1 LPRAFVDI
9 FGCATLVQDSRLEE
23 STGPVAQAAVPTSCS
38 EPHADMRLTV
48 CYVLITFLLSLAS
61 ATDKAYIGLTLGSR
75 TVTLANLTNSGNVS
89 IIAQL
94 PVNKAYISW
103 FEEAVNLKPSY
114 E

>member
-1 LPRAFVDI
+1 
-9 FGCATLVQDSRLEE
+9 
-23 STGPVAQAAVPTSCS
+23 
-38 EPHADMRLTV
+38 MRLTV

-61 ATDKAYIGLTLGSR
+61 AADKAYVGLTLGSR

-94 PVNKAYISW
+94 PVNKACISW